1 MRQVC
6 YKIKDKDCKKLERFY
21 NSLVKKY
28 DSFEQKNVLTYDD
41 VEKIEELE
49 SMINKLSG
57 FFQTTTKKEA
67 AAC

>member
-28 DSFEQKNVLTYDD
+28 DSFEQKSVLTYDD
-41 VEKIEELE
+41 AEKIEELE
-49 SMINKLSG
+49 SLINKLSR
-57 FFQTTTKKEA
+57 FFDSTKKEKA
-67 AAC
+67 A